1 MSFVIK
7 DYDVL
12 DKYNK
17 NWDKIK
23 ETLSIKFNS
32 MLVYDEQVK
41 NVVVKKIIVTLLTLS
56 NSKTYQLF

>member
-1 MSFVIK
+1 MSWVIK

-32 MLVYDEQVK
+32 MSVYDEQVK

-56 NSKTYQLF
+56 KSKSYQLF